1 VYASPSTTQGGAVL
15 RIDHVILAAADLDT
29 AAEDLL
35 ARTGLASVAGGRHP
49 GRGTANRIVPL
60 AESYVEIMGVVDRSE
75 AEASDYGGVLLD
87 RLGQGA
93 AFMGWCLAT
102 DDLDAV
108 CRRLSLEAV
117 PGSRIRPDGRELRWR
132 TAGVGEDEALPF
144 FIQWDVADEDH
155 PARDVAPHRVRPSG
169 IARVDVSVDAGE
181 LDACLS
187 GQSLPVRVVDGP
199 PGVRSVVVATEHG
212 EVTLP

>member
-1 VYASPSTTQGGAVL
+1 VL
-15 RIDHVILAAADLDT
+15 RIDHVILAAADLDA

-35 ARTGLASVAGGRHP
+35 VRTGLASVPGGRHP

-60 AESYVEIMGVVDRSE
+60 GDSYVEIMGIVDRRE
-75 AEASDYGGVLLD
+75 AEASDYGGLLLE

-108 CRRLSLEAV
+108 CRRLSLQAV
-117 PGSRIRPDGRELRWR
+117 PGSRITPDGRELRWR
-132 TAGVGEDEALPF
+132 TAGVGDDDALPF
-144 FIQWDVADEDH
+144 FIQWEVAPGDH
-155 PARDVAPHRVRPSG
+155 PGRDAAPHRVRPRG
-169 IARVDVSVDAGE
+169 IARVDLSVDADDLKAYVDGH
-181 LDACLS
+181 A
-187 GQSLPVRVVDGP
+187 LPVRVVEGP
-199 PGVRSVVVATEHG
+199 QGVLSVVVATEDG